1 MHRYLVSTQLVPLF
15 LKTMNIEAEIR
26 KYPKSDLRDWSHS
39 AIYCLKRSCIC
50 YGCMYGGK
58 FETLKPCKMKVA
70 VFLLTKKF
78 GAPTKKR
85 LELYDE
91 IERGIVKNERKFKLK
106 NSL

>member
-1 MHRYLVSTQLVPLF
+1 
-15 LKTMNIEAEIR
+15 
-26 KYPKSDLRDWSHS
+26 
-39 AIYCLKRSCIC
+39 
-50 YGCMYGGK
+50 MYRGK
-58 FETLKPCKMKVA
+58 IETLKPCKMKVA